1 MKNNNVKCLIFNDEL
16 NSKFKIQ
23 NSKLIRNGFSM
34 VELIF
39 VILLIGILA
48 YIGGN
53 FLPDNRL
60 LNDTNFLTMKI
71 KQTQKNALLYDAVG
85 FLKPWSV
92 ENNSTCIDLNTTKL
106 ELKDKNTQKPHRF
119 SSILSVDGNSTICF
133 DNFGRPYQ
141 SEHLL
146 LKNLDMNLT
155 YKQNEYKSI
164 SVVPISGYAII
175 KK

>member
-1 MKNNNVKCLIFNDEL
+1 MRY

-23 NSKLIRNGFSM
+23 NSAFTM

-39 VILLIGILA
+39 VIVLMGILA

-71 KQTQKNALLYDAVG
+71 KQAQKNALLCDVVG

-92 ENNSTCIDLNTTKL
+92 ENNSTCIDLDTAKL
-106 ELKDKNTQKPHRF
+106 EAKETKAQKPHKF
-119 SSILSVDGNSTICF
+119 SSTLSVDGNSILCF
-133 DNFGRPYQ
+133 DEFGRPYQ
-141 SEHLL
+141 GEQLL

-155 YKQNEYKSI
+155 YKMQNYKSI
-164 SVVPISGYAII
+164 LVMPMSGYVII
-175 KK
+175 KN

>member
-1 MKNNNVKCLIFNDEL
+1 MKNYIKHAA
-16 NSKFKIQ
+16 
-23 NSKLIRNGFSM
+23 FSM

-60 LNDTNFLTMKI
+60 LNDTNFLLMKI
-71 KQTQKNALLYDAVG
+71 KETQRNALSYDSVG
-85 FLKPWSV
+85 FSTPWSV
-92 ENNSTCIDLNTTKL
+92 ESNLTCIELDIDKL
-106 ELKDKNTQKPHRF
+106 ELRDSHAQKPHRF
-119 SSILSVDGNSTICF
+119 SSVLSVDGNSTLCF

-146 LKNLDMNLT
+146 LKPLDINLT
-155 YKQNEYKSI
+155 YKPKEYRSI
-164 SVVPISGYAII
+164 SVVPISGYVII
-175 KK
+175 KN